1 MPLPVTLFAPEFLRF
16 DQVEL
21 SQLLN
26 KLRDPLTVHLY
37 FLITSQSNFK
47 TGELITNYTRL
58 IELCTPPAPERGR
71 RMPAPTLE
79 QVRRALRWMEEARLL
94 KRDTVSN
101 EAQQTLRLR
110 VRKRDA
116 KPRQKP
122 KATG

>member
-1 MPLPVTLFAPEFLRF
+1 MPLPVTLFAPEYLRF

-21 SQLLN
+21 SKLLN
-26 KLRDPLTVHLY
+26 QLRDPLSIALY
-37 FLITSQSNFK
+37 FLIVSQSNFK
-47 TGELITNYTRL
+47 SGELVTNYPRL

-71 RMPAPTLE
+71 RMPGPSLE
-79 QVRRALRWMEEARLL
+79 QVRRALRWLEDARLL
-94 KRDTVSN
+94 VRNPQAN
-101 EAQQTLRLR
+101 EAQGTLRLR